1 MKCLFYLV
9 ILIPLFLSA
18 QNAHDILQQIQL
30 HLPQQPIIF
39 NGTIQRRTEKGFKRF
54 SEPIQT
60 TLRLGDIPAK
70 AHYRI
75 GEVTLDVKWEDN
87 EPVYVFSDISLK
99 SHHEI
104 GDSGMSWNDL
114 SLSFLWWPDA
124 TLIGSTRKINRD
136 AWLLEIP
143 VPNHTDR
150 ILVWAEKEM
159 KMLLEAQRINS
170 SGKRLQTLRIK
181 RLSKIDNFWFA
192 KQIELYH
199 HRNRERTIVYIDE
212 YKRLEK

>member
-9 ILIPLFLSA
+9 ILMPLFLSA

-70 AHYRI
+70 AHSRI

-87 EPVYVFSDISLK
+87 KPVYVFSDASLK

-104 GDSGMSWNDL
+104 GDSGMNGKQFWI
-114 SLSFLWWPDA
+114 A
-124 TLIGSTRKINRD
+124 
-136 AWLLEIP
+136 LL
-143 VPNHTDR
+143 
-150 ILVWAEKEM
+150 
-159 KMLLEAQRINS
+159 
-170 SGKRLQTLRIK
+170 
-181 RLSKIDNFWFA
+181 
-192 KQIELYH
+192 
-199 HRNRERTIVYIDE
+199 
-212 YKRLEK
+212 